1 MSDTPSL
8 NPYQP
13 AAPIAPTAD
22 QDSGVGEFRVSAK
35 QLRYAE
41 SQYLL
46 HWRGARLF
54 TGSLTLII
62 LSAIVFVLA
71 IFRGGLAF
79 VIAVVVSVSISTFVY
94 TALIR
99 RDSHQIRQNQRRLGL
114 IDGSSIG
121 IEMVSQELVL
131 HTQNGQFH
139 WPHQAMRSY
148 RTRKGILISP
158 EPLVVLFVPKGG
170 TPEAIYESLY
180 RKTFGE
186 SQRRFL

>member
-1 MSDTPSL
+1 MSDPPSL

-13 AAPIAPTAD
+13 AAPIAPAAD
-22 QDSGVGEFRVSAK
+22 EGSGVGEFQVSAR

-46 HWRGARLF
+46 HWRGTRLF

-62 LSAIVFVLA
+62 LSAVVFVLA
-71 IFRGGLAF
+71 MFRGGLAF
-79 VIAVVVSVSISTFVY
+79 LIAVLVSVSISTFVY

-99 RDSHQIRQNQRRLGL
+99 RDSRQIRQNQQRFGL
-114 IDGSSIG
+114 VDGSSIG
-121 IEMVSQELVL
+121 IAMDSQELIL

-139 WPHQAMRSY
+139 WPREAMRAY
-148 RTRKGILISP
+148 RTRKGIVLSP
-158 EPLVVLFVPKGG
+158 EPLVVLFVPKTG
-170 TPEAIYESLY
+170 TPEAIYKSLY

-186 SQRRFL
+186 NQRRFL